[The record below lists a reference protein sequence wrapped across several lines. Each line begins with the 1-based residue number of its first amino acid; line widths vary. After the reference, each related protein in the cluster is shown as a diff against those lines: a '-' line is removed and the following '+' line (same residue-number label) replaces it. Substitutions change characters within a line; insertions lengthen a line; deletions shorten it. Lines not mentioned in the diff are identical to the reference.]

1 MRVRSAVAA
10 CLALL
15 VLPAP
20 SEAQILNRVRRA
32 AGQAASAAASS
43 LGGVTLESVTGR
55 GAQPISTALPDAR
68 WADPSQDAFV
78 PPVEARPLA
87 SLARADGG
95 GFVLQPGYY
104 TWHGRSYCLHAGTH
118 GPGGGEGYLYAPPPG
133 TAQDHVTLIA
143 QRSVAHPDI
152 AQRDVQQ
159 LLWAVVARAKF
170 EDLTGTL
177 KAVAARLLT
186 PRELASLNRNALNL
200 LPGPAMDALMERVP
214 EPVRRIAEAEAR
226 LRQMLTS
233 ATSSY
238 DEIERVAVLAGV
250 APAGPDSQDVPSG
263 RWSRHPD
270 GYWVR
275 YLPSGYTN
283 TRVEVWV
290 PEGSAAAGTTL
301 DLATHIAVPGNT
313 ARQRLLQSGVAYE
326 AR

>member
-1 MRVRSAVAA
+1 MRSRLFVAA
-10 CLALL
+10 CLVLL
-15 VLPAP
+15 ALPAP

-32 AGQAASAAASS
+32 AGQAASAATSA
-43 LGGVTLESVTGR
+43 LGGATLESLTGR
-55 GAQPISTALPDAR
+55 GSQPVSTALPDAR
-68 WADPSQDAFV
+68 WADPSQDRFR
-78 PPVEARPLA
+78 PPVAAQPLA
-87 SLARADGG
+87 SLARTAEG

-118 GPGGGEGYLYAPPPG
+118 GPGGGEGYLYAPPLG
-133 TAQDHVTLIA
+133 TARDHVALIA
-143 QRSVAHPDI
+143 QRSVAHPEI

-170 EDLTGTL
+170 EDLNGTL

-186 PRELASLNRNALNL
+186 PRELASLNRNALNA
-200 LPGPAMDALMERVP
+200 LPGPALDALLERAP
-214 EPVRRIAEAEAR
+214 APVRRIAEAEAH

-233 ATSSY
+233 ASASY
-238 DEIERVAVLAGV
+238 DEVERVAVLAGV
-250 APAGPDSQDVPSG
+250 APEGPGSQPVPSG

-270 GYWVR
+270 GYWIR
-275 YLPSGYTN
+275 YLPVSYTN

-290 PEGSAAAGTTL
+290 PEGSAGVGKTL

-326 AR
+326 TR